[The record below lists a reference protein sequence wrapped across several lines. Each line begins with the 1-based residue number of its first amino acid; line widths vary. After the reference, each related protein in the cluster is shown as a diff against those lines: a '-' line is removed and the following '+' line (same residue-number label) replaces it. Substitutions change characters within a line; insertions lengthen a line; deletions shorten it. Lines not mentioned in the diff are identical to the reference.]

1 MNVLSPKIFESL
13 KPESYLSLT
22 DSFHQFSL
30 PMSYGSDIKNL
41 KKITGV
47 NTRCYKLFRVL
58 PFEHWK
64 FLFCCLIFRY
74 MFFLLATPFLG
85 LTLGLLSKFTF
96 LWLKVA

>member
-22 DSFHQFSL
+22 DSFHQLSL

-41 KKITGV
+41 TKISGV
-47 NTRCYKLFRVL
+47 NTRCCKLFRVL

-74 MFFLLATPFLG
+74 MFLFISNSIFGANVG
-85 LTLGLLSKFTF
+85 
-96 LWLKVA
+96 VA